1 MAHRSSHREIIKSLG
16 LVFGDIGTNP
26 IFTVPIIFLLIK
38 PTEANVMGVLSLIIW
53 TLIIIVC
60 IEYTWLAM
68 SLGQRGEGGT
78 IVLMESLIRL
88 LKSNRQI
95 AFVTFLSFIGI
106 SFLIGDGVITPA
118 ISILSAVEGMRLI
131 PRLEGMRQE
140 ILVFV
145 AGFIAIILFAF
156 QRKGSEKVAGAF
168 GPIMLVWFLSL
179 SVFGVISIMQVP
191 SVINAINPYYAVKFL
206 SENGISGFF
215 VLSGVFLC
223 ATGAEALYADMGHIG
238 KKPIVRAWYFV
249 LIAIVL
255 SYLGQGAFLIQHP
268 GAKNVLFEMVFQQ
281 AQTLYIFIP
290 FLVLSIIATVIAS
303 QSMISGTFS
312 IVYQGITTRIMPMF
326 KVDYTSSKLR
336 SQIFIGSVNWFLLVS
351 VLCIM
356 FKFKESYRLG
366 AAYSLS
372 VAGPMV
378 ITGIIMTWIFY
389 LKGKIL
395 KGAVSCLVTCANLAF
410 LLSNIYKIPIGG
422 YWSIIIAS
430 VPLSMIIIYTA
441 GQKRLYRKAKPLK
454 LETFLV
460 GYNQVYKSL
469 NKIKGTALFFSK
481 NINEIPSYIVHTMFV
496 NNIIYEENII
506 ISMVILNEPFG
517 VTSSFIDNLADGL
530 RVFEIQAG
538 YKEVLKVDEV
548 LKKAGITE
556 KVIFYGLEDIV
567 PSNII
572 WGIFSIIKKLTPS
585 FVQFYEL
592 TTRRLH
598 GVAMRIEM

>member
-1 MAHRSSHREIIKSLG
+1 MAHRNYSGGVIKSLG

-38 PTEANVMGVLSLIIW
+38 PTEANVMGVLSLIVW

-88 LKSNRQI
+88 LKSERQI

-118 ISILSAVEGMRLI
+118 ISMLSAVEGIRLI

-140 ILVFV
+140 ILILI
-145 AGFIAIILFAF
+145 AGLIAIFLFAF
-156 QRKGSEKVAGAF
+156 QRKGSEKIAGTF
-168 GPIMLVWFLSL
+168 GPVMLVWFLSL
-179 SVFGVISIMQVP
+179 SASGIISIMQVP
-191 SVINAINPYYAVKFL
+191 SVMNSINPYYAVKFL
-206 SENGISGFF
+206 SENGMSGFF

-223 ATGAEALYADMGHIG
+223 ATGAEVLDADMGHLG
-238 KKPIVRAWYFV
+238 KKPIIKAWYFV

-255 SYLGQGAFLIQHP
+255 NYLGQGAFLIQHP
-268 GAKNVLFEMVFQQ
+268 DAKNILFEMVFQQ
-281 AQTLYIFIP
+281 TQILYIFIP
-290 FLVLSIIATVIAS
+290 FLVLSIIATVITS
-303 QSMISGTFS
+303 QSMISGMFS
-312 IVYQGITTRIMPMF
+312 VVYQGITTRIMPMF
-326 KVDYTSSKLR
+326 KVDYTSNERK

-356 FKFKESYRLG
+356 SEFRESHNLG

-372 VAGPMV
+372 VACPMV
-378 ITGIIMTWIFY
+378 VTGIIMTWIFY
-389 LKGKIL
+389 LNGKIL
-395 KGAVSCLVTCANLAF
+395 KCIISLLVSFADIAF
-410 LLSNIYKIPIGG
+410 LLSNIYKIPVGG

-430 VPLSMIIIYTA
+430 VPLSMIMIYTA
-441 GQKRLYRKAKPLK
+441 GQKRLYRKAKPIK
-454 LETFLV
+454 LATFLV
-460 GYNQVYKSL
+460 SYDQVYKGL

-506 ISMVILNEPFG
+506 VSMVVLNEPFG
-517 VTSSFIDNLADGL
+517 VTDSFTDNLANGL
-530 RVFEIQAG
+530 RVFEIYAG
-538 YKEVLKVDEV
+538 YKEVLNVNEI

-556 KVIFYGLEDIV
+556 KVIFYGQEDIV
-567 PSNII
+567 PSNMI

>member
-1 MAHRSSHREIIKSLG
+1 MAYRSSHREIIKSLG

-60 IEYTWLAM
+60 VEYTWLAM

-95 AFVTFLSFIGI
+95 AFVMFLSFIGI

-131 PRLEGMRQE
+131 PRLEGVRQE
-140 ILVFV
+140 ILILI

-179 SVFGVISIMQVP
+179 SVFGVISIIQVP

-281 AQTLYIFIP
+281 VQTLYIFIP

-356 FKFKESYRLG
+356 VKFKESYRLG

-395 KGAVSCLVTCANLAF
+395 QGAISFLVTFADIAF

-441 GQKRLYRKAKPLK
+441 GQKRLSRKAKPIK

-460 GYNQVYKSL
+460 GYNQVYKGL

-517 VTSSFIDNLADGL
+517 VTGSFIDNLADGL

-548 LKKAGITE
+548 LKKAGIIE

-572 WGIFSIIKKLTPS
+572 WGIFSVIKKLTPS

>member
-60 IEYTWLAM
+60 VEYTWLAM

-572 WGIFSIIKKLTPS
+572 WGIFSVIKKLTPS